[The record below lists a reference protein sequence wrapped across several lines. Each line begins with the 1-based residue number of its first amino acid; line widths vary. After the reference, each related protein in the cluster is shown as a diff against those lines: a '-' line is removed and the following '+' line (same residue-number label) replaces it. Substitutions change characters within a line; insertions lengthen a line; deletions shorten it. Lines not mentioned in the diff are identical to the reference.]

1 MEVVILLLSLG
12 SAIGVWQDG
21 TEIKSAFKQ
30 DQIEIFGRF
39 DGHPE
44 DHLTLLGQQDG
55 SLFMGARD
63 RVYNLSDADLSE
75 NFVVNWPAS
84 VEHQEIC
91 QIKGQPE
98 SECHNFLRVFHGPLN
113 PNDMSTVSPAP
124 ETFATR
130 SGLLMASKKRGK
142 ELKLAKDGNNLADE
156 EQQRQDEQ
164 RYLVCGTHAF
174 KPKCRFYTNN
184 LKNYSAEFSGI
195 GYSPFNPTHPSTSLL
210 HAGMVYAATVAD
222 FGGTD
227 ALIYRQPLRTEQYY
241 DLQLNSP
248 SFVSSMSH
256 GDLALFF
263 FREFAVEHTNC
274 GKAIF
279 SRVGRICRHDTGS
292 RKQKDF
298 TTFLKARLNC
308 SVPGEFPF
316 YFDHIQGTSEIFH
329 NVYHNQEQMLYAV
342 FTTAPNSIGASAIC
356 AFSIK
361 SIMKAFDGPF
371 KGQSSIDANWLP
383 VPDNLVPKPRPG
395 QCSGNPDQVPDSNAV
410 AFVKGHPLMDEAV
423 QGVPV
428 LTTISNEDS
437 FTTIAVDYT
446 DNVAPYHVVYVG
458 TASGKVMKAVVNAS
472 ESLKPVTLKSFH
484 PSHSVISQSW
494 HLFPG
499 SPIKS
504 LRLVGSRRLLVVTET
519 KAMIIRVDNCEKF
532 STCRK
537 CISIRDPHC
546 AWNVDSEECVNADVN
561 AFSNYDDG
569 NKAIMML
576 QAINTGFSAKCPL
589 GEQDASPSA
598 STSAEDCCKCSRDCN
613 ANSVVTKNNEQAGTG
628 SESDLL
634 FVDDDDEDDKSL
646 QQKEMKGNGDENERR
661 NHNKLNKDGENQ
673 DYESSFVTAGGDAQV
688 SSKSIAV
695 ATISSALLSL
705 MIGFPVGFLVCKW
718 LASRQNKTKPS
729 TNAQLAATMN
739 ESQRLTKP
747 IDFVVNVSP
756 VNKNPLKNNLNTG
769 TLEKTVKKIYL

>member
-1 MEVVILLLSLG
+1 
-12 SAIGVWQDG
+12 
-21 TEIKSAFKQ
+21 
-30 DQIEIFGRF
+30 QIEVFGRF
-39 DGHPE
+39 EGHPE

-91 QIKGQPE
+91 QIKGQRE

-113 PNDMSTVSPAP
+113 PNDMSTVLPAP
-124 ETFATR
+124 ETFAPR
-130 SGLLMASKKRGK
+130 SGTLMASKKRGK
-142 ELKLAKDGNNLADE
+142 ELKLGKDGNNLADE
-156 EQQRQDEQ
+156 QEQPDEQ

-195 GYSPFNPTHPSTSLL
+195 GYSPFNPIHPSTSLL

-279 SRVGRICRHDTGS
+279 SRVARICRHDTGS

-316 YFDHIQGTSEIFH
+316 YFDHIRTFH
-329 NVYHNQEQMLYAV
+329 S

-395 QCSGNPDQVPDSNAV
+395 QCSENPDQVSDSNAV

-428 LTTISNEDS
+428 LTTISNEDA
-437 FTTIAVDYT
+437 FTTIAVDYS

-484 PSHSVISQSW
+484 PHHSVISQSW
-494 HLFPG
+494 HLFPDA
-499 SPIKS
+499 PIKS

-519 KAMIIRVDNCEKF
+519 KAMIIRVDNCAKF
-532 STCRK
+532 STCGK
-537 CISIRDPHC
+537 CVSIRDPHC
-546 AWNVDSEECVNADVN
+546 AWNVDTEECVNADIN
-561 AFSNYDDG
+561 AISNYDDG

-576 QAINTGFSAKCPL
+576 QAINTGISAKCPL
-589 GEQDASPSA
+589 GEQDVSPSA

-613 ANSVVTKNNEQAGTG
+613 ANSVVTKNNENPGTG
-628 SESDLL
+628 SDLL
-634 FVDDDDEDDKSL
+634 FVDDVDVDDDDDKSL
-646 QQKEMKGNGDENERR
+646 QRNEIGDENGKR
-661 NHNKLNKDGENQ
+661 NSHKMNKDGENQ
-673 DYESSFVTAGGDAQV
+673 DYESSFVTAGDAHL